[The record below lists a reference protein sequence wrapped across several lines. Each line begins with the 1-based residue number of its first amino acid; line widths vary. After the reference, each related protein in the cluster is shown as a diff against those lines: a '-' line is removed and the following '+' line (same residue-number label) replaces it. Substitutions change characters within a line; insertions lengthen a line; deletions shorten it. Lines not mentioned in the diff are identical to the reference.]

1 MTRTDDGFP
10 IMEERPTVEERREL
24 IFDFAGA
31 DTEEVDFGSGTIAD
45 SEAVDTRSVTLS
57 FCTAG

>member
-1 MTRTDDGFP
+1 MIRVDDGFP
-10 IMEERPTVEERREL
+10 IMEERPTMEERREL

-31 DTEEVDFGSGTIAD
+31 DTEVDFGSGTIAD